1 MNYISYE
8 DYMKFGGKCDED
20 TFPTLQFEVESKLN
34 YITFGNINQFMTQQE
49 QVPECFIRLEVELIN
64 ILEKD
69 KATRVNDKLSSYS
82 NGIES
87 FGYDT
92 SKKNE
97 TIILDQFKELAQQ
110 YLHEYPELFYRGR
123 WLYHAR

>member
-20 TFPTLQFEVESKLN
+20 AFPTLQFEVESKLN
-34 YITFGNINQFMTQQE
+34 YITFGNINQFMTKQE
-49 QVPECFIRLEVELIN
+49 QAPECFIRLEVELIN

-97 TIILDQFKELAQQ
+97 TIIIDQFKELAQQ